1 MDRRLKWIQFC
12 GSNSVGRV
20 PAFQAGCRGFESRLP
35 LHKRNRGSC
44 LPKMSIAN
52 LLQRYSLDVRARGG
66 SEETIQHTVMV
77 MKFFTDFM
85 GGIDDVTELEAD
97 DLRRFI
103 VYLRQKKKWSGLPH
117 VKDEKLGATAVNT
130 YVRAL
135 KGFFNWLER
144 ESIIEVNPF
153 SKVTTPKAPR
163 VLPQVFTEQEM
174 KAVFQVVASKPREMA
189 LILLFLDTGITL
201 SEIEDLT
208 DTRVDTLN
216 GTLRVFREKTRKE
229 RVAYFSPQT
238 AAAIETYRFSR
249 PDPMAEPRLFLT
261 HDGYPLTGTRIQ
273 KILERVGKQARLSQR
288 LSPHKLRHT
297 FATMSLKHGSN
308 LEYIRIMLGHSDI
321 RTTQKAYLNVASED
335 IAKSTKKTSP
345 VANLGLRKSNGRAV
359 RSVLN
364 GNIANDRNGGIIVV
378 KVLNEKPGGIMPVS
392 YDAKNKKKKG
402 RKNK

>member
-1 MDRRLKWIQFC
+1 M
-12 GSNSVGRV
+12 
-20 PAFQAGCRGFESRLP
+20 
-35 LHKRNRGSC
+35 
-44 LPKMSIAN
+44 
-52 LLQRYSLDVRARGG
+52 LQRYSLDVRARGG

-85 GGIDDVTELEAD
+85 GGVDDVTELEAD
-97 DLRRFI
+97 DLRHFI

-153 SKVTTPKAPR
+153 SKVTTPKAPK

-273 KILERVGKQARLSQR
+273 KILERVGKQAGLSQR

-297 FATMSLKHGSN
+297 FATMSLKYGSN
-308 LEYIRIMLGHSDI
+308 LEYIRLMLGHSDI
-321 RTTQKAYLNVASED
+321 RTTSEAYLHVANADLAEAS
-335 IAKSTKKTSP
+335 KRTSP
-345 VANLGLRKSNGRAV
+345 VVNLGIRKSKGKLVKPVPGQDTV
-359 RSVLN
+359 RHQGESV
-364 GNIANDRNGGIIVV
+364 IVV
-378 KVLNEKPGGIMPVS
+378 QVQSKGPDPGAGIQPLA
-392 YDAKNKKKKG
+392 YGKKQRKRKKG
-402 RKNK
+402 NL

>member
-1 MDRRLKWIQFC
+1 
-12 GSNSVGRV
+12 
-20 PAFQAGCRGFESRLP
+20 
-35 LHKRNRGSC
+35 
-44 LPKMSIAN
+44 MSIAN

-153 SKVTTPKAPR
+153 SKVTTPKAPE

-174 KAVFQVVASKPREMA
+174 KVVFQVVASKPREMA

-273 KILERVGKQARLSQR
+273 KILERVGKQAGLSQR

-335 IAKSTKKTSP
+335 IARSTKKTSP

>member
-1 MDRRLKWIQFC
+1 
-12 GSNSVGRV
+12 
-20 PAFQAGCRGFESRLP
+20 
-35 LHKRNRGSC
+35 
-44 LPKMSIAN
+44 
-52 LLQRYSLDVRARGG
+52 
-66 SEETIQHTVMV
+66 MV

-153 SKVTTPKAPR
+153 SKVTTPKAPK

-216 GTLRVFREKTRKE
+216 GTLRVFREKTQKE

-249 PDPMAEPRLFLT
+249 PDPMVERRLFLT

-273 KILERVGKQARLSQR
+273 KILERVGKQAGLSQR
-288 LSPHKLRHT
+288 LSAHKLRHT
-297 FATMSLKHGSN
+297 FATMSLKYGSN

-321 RTTQKAYLNVASED
+321 RTTQNAYLNVASED
-335 IAKSTKKTSP
+335 IAKSSKKTSP
-345 VANLGLRKSNGRAV
+345 VANLGLRKSKGHPVKPA
-359 RSVLN
+359 LN
-364 GNIANDRNGGIIVV
+364 GNITNDRNERIIVV
-378 KVLNEKPGGIMPVS
+378 NVQNEKPSGIMPVS
-392 YDAKNKKKKG
+392 YDAKNKRKKG